1 MLCYRWSACDANDG
15 VENTEVAGLRTI
27 HHLVVRLN
35 AQTFATA
42 LNVVDSNV
50 WFHKWRESLLSFFAL
65 SRNPS
70 NWSMELVF
78 VYRLPWCLMNVV
90 RYKKTLCEQ
99 CKSTWTIFVN
109 GIPTLATDKNRLQP
123 EPFQCAFV
131 LRSLHF
137 SSRHFF
143 IQQSLLQTYI
153 NCGWTIL
160 SPRHQCI
167 SVSQTHKYTRA
178 HTHTRQLILSL
189 RLCTDLWHKMCS
201 QLFLMTF
208 RSWFSVFYAALVFIS
223 ILFSSASFF
232 FAFASALFRNK
243 R

>member
-1 MLCYRWSACDANDG
+1 MFDFTSGESHFSLFLLCLGIPLTDPWNWFLFTVCRD
-15 VENTEVAGLRTI
+15 
-27 HHLVVRLN
+27 
-35 AQTFATA
+35 
-42 LNVVDSNV
+42 V
-50 WFHKWRESLLSFFAL
+50 WWMSYD
-65 SRNPS
+65 
-70 NWSMELVF
+70 M
-78 VYRLPWCLMNVV
+78 
-90 RYKKTLCEQ
+90 KKTLCKQ

-153 NCGWTIL
+153 SCGWTIL

-178 HTHTRQLILSL
+178 HTHTSIDFVIAFVHGSL
-189 RLCTDLWHKMCS
+189 T
-201 QLFLMTF
+201 
-208 RSWFSVFYAALVFIS
+208 
-223 ILFSSASFF
+223 
-232 FAFASALFRNK
+232 
-243 R
+243 